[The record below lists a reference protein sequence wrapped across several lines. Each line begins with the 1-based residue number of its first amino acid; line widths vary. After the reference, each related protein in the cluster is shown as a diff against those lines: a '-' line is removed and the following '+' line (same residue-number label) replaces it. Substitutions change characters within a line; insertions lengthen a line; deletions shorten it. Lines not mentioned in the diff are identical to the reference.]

1 MSLEGRVMFMSGG
14 SRGIGLA
21 IATRAARDGA
31 RVALIAKTAEP
42 HPKLPGTIFTAA
54 EEIEAAGGEA
64 LPIVGD
70 IRDEDAVADAVQ
82 RTVERFGGIDLVVNN
97 ASAINLAPMR
107 ELPVKRFDLMQQINA
122 RGTFVVTQAC
132 LPHLREADHA
142 HVLTL
147 SPPLSVDR
155 RWLGGHSAYTL
166 SKMGMSMITLGVAAD
181 EPGIGANCLWPRTI
195 IATAA
200 VQNLLGGDEAMAR
213 ARTPEILADAAHAIL
228 VRDPA
233 SCSGNTFLD
242 DEVLVEAGITDLSG
256 YAAEGAELVL
266 DIFVD
271 GWPEGVPA

>member
-21 IATRAARDGA
+21 IAERAARDGA
-31 RVALIAKTAEP
+31 KVALIAKTAEP

-70 IRDEDAVADAVQ
+70 IRNEEAVAEAVQ
-82 RTVERFGGIDLVVNN
+82 QTVERFGGIDLVVNN

-132 LPHLREADHA
+132 LPHLRESDHA

-147 SPPLSVDR
+147 SPPLSIDR

-213 ARTPEILADAAHAIL
+213 ARTPAILADAAHAIL

-233 SCSGNTFLD
+233 GCSGNTFLD
-242 DEVLVEAGITDLSG
+242 DEVLAEAGITDLSG

-266 DIFVD
+266 DVFVD

>member
-21 IATRAARDGA
+21 IAVRAARDGA
-31 RVALIAKTAEP
+31 KVALIAKTAEP
-42 HPKLPGTIFTAA
+42 HPKLPGTIYSAA

-70 IRDEDAVADAVQ
+70 IRDEDKVAQAVQ
-82 RTVERFGGIDLVVNN
+82 QTVERFGGIDLVVNN

-107 ELPVKRFDLMQQINA
+107 DLPVKRFDLMQQINA

-132 LPHLREADHA
+132 LPHLRESDHA

-147 SPPLSVDR
+147 SPPLSIDR
-155 RWLGGHSAYTL
+155 RWLAGHSAYTL

-233 SCSGNTFLD
+233 GCSGNTFLD
-242 DEVLVEAGITDLSG
+242 DEVLAEAGITDLSG

-266 DIFVD
+266 DVFVD